1 VEIVMLKKK
10 ACALPGATP
19 RQPATARLRGA
30 ATAPL
35 TRYLSRQASRPRG
48 LVGRTLGRIWIRE
61 TAAVND
67 VALELLEAYAGD
79 RILEIGFGPGRTV
92 QRLAEIGAE
101 VDGVDVSPD
110 MLCVAARRNAP
121 GIARGAVRLHA
132 GDGTRLPAADGS
144 LDAVVGVHTVYFWP
158 DPAATVA
165 EIARALRPGGRVVLA
180 FRDGAAPLPSRF
192 DRGVYDVPTVA
203 TATGWLEDAGLT
215 DVTAHRRPDVA
226 APVVW
231 LTAIAA

>member
-1 VEIVMLKKK
+1 MLTKK
-10 ACALPGATP
+10 ACALPGTTP
-19 RQPATARLRGA
+19 PPSAASRLRGA

-35 TRYLSRQASRPRG
+35 TRYLSRQASRPSG

-67 VALELLEAYAGD
+67 VAVELLEAYAGD

-110 MLCVAARRNAP
+110 MLCLAARRNAS

-132 GDGTRLPAADGS
+132 GDGTRLPATDGS

-158 DPAATVA
+158 DPAATAA

-180 FRDGAAPLPSRF
+180 FRDGAAPLSSRF
-192 DRGVYDVPTVA
+192 DPSVYDVPTVA
-203 TATGWLEDAGLT
+203 TATAWLVDAGLT

>member
-1 VEIVMLKKK
+1 MLTKK
-10 ACALPGATP
+10 ACALPGSTP
-19 RQPATARLRGA
+19 PPSRIRRVARLNGS

-35 TRYLSRQASRPRG
+35 TRYLSRQASRPSG
-48 LVGRTLGRIWIRE
+48 PVGRTLGRIWIRE

-67 VALELLEAYAGD
+67 VAVELLEAYAGD

-92 QRLAEIGAE
+92 QRLVEIGAD

-110 MLCVAARRNAP
+110 MLCLAARRNAS

-132 GDGTRLPAADGS
+132 GDGTRLPAADDS

-158 DPAATVA
+158 DPAATAA

-203 TATGWLEDAGLT
+203 TATAWLEGAGLT

>member
-1 VEIVMLKKK
+1 MLTKK
-10 ACALPGATP
+10 ACALPGATAP
-19 RQPATARLRGA
+19 PSRMRGVARLRGA
-30 ATAPL
+30 AIAPV

-48 LVGRTLGRIWIRE
+48 PVGRALGRIWIRE

-67 VALELLEAYAGD
+67 VAVELLEAYAGD

-92 QRLAEIGAE
+92 QRLVEIGAE

-110 MLCVAARRNAP
+110 MLCAAARRNSR

-132 GDGTRLPAADGS
+132 GDGTRLPAADDT
-144 LDAVVGVHTVYFWP
+144 LDAVIGVHTLYFWP

-192 DRGVYDVPTVA
+192 DPGVYDVPTVA
-203 TATGWLEDAGLT
+203 TATAWLEDAGLT

>member
-1 VEIVMLKKK
+1 
-10 ACALPGATP
+10 
-19 RQPATARLRGA
+19 
-30 ATAPL
+30 
-35 TRYLSRQASRPRG
+35 
-48 LVGRTLGRIWIRE
+48 
-61 TAAVND
+61 
-67 VALELLEAYAGD
+67 
-79 RILEIGFGPGRTV
+79 V
-92 QRLAEIGAE
+92 QRLAESGAE

-110 MLCVAARRNAP
+110 MVCLAARRNAP

-132 GDGTRLPAADGS
+132 GDGTRLPAADDS

-192 DRGVYDVPTVA
+192 DRDVYDVPTVA
-203 TATGWLEDAGLT
+203 TATTWLRDAGLT

-226 APVVW
+226 AAVVW